1 MFRQPWLRAGSGSR
15 RCYVC
20 TIEDGEGQARAASWV
35 AVKERRGQQEAKR
48 ATGEEGIAAKLSRG
62 GESVHWRSTRR
73 SPLRRVLA
81 AMGGMSKEAW
91 RGVVLWP
98 RRAPSGR
105 AAGTARRMQQGGGL
119 VEGTRARRAVA
130 AAQGAE
136 LETDQVRGQRLT
148 TGSASRSIQQSQC

>member
-1 MFRQPWLRAGSGSR
+1 M
-15 RCYVC
+15 C
-20 TIEDGEGQARAASWV
+20 TIEDGDGQARAASWV

-48 ATGEEGIAAKLSRG
+48 ATGEEGIAAKLWRG

-119 VEGTRARRAVA
+119 VEGTRARRAVGNSTGS
-130 AAQGAE
+130 GAGGRA
-136 LETDQVRGQRLT
+136 VREQRQT
-148 TGSASRSIQQSQC
+148 TGSTPHGRSNSLSAKRSPICSSLTE